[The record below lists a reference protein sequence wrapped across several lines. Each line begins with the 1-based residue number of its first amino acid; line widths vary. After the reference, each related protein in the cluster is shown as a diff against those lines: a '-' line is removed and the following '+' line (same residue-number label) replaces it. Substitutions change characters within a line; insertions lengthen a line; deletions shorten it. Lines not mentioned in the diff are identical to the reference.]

1 MERRITFISQKNP
14 SGIIDRNQEHL
25 PVDVAQQ
32 CALKATNIHYSQLE
46 QINEKFDIAI
56 LLIPKTED
64 DRNSLVNLDIV
75 GLARKIANKVWFMQE
90 GPSWIF
96 QDLPLHQQFWHY
108 NVLANVDGILCEND
122 TDIPYYTGLVGD
134 KKPIKSI
141 HSVMIEDSIKEYS
154 SISKENKVM
163 IGGNFCR
170 WYGGFDSYI
179 VAREFNIPICA
190 PSMGRRVQ
198 GEEGIENLMHYPYM
212 NWNEWIKTLST
223 HKYAVHLMPTIAAG
237 TFAMNCGYLG
247 IPCIGYE
254 EADTQRLIH
263 PNLSVKIGDVEKARY
278 LVEKLKDPDY
288 YDERS
293 REAFGNYLEYFAEDK
308 FLKYMNEVF
317 DLC

>member
-141 HSVMIEDSIKEYS
+141 DY
-154 SISKENKVM
+154 KV
-163 IGGNFCR
+163 I
-170 WYGGFDSYI
+170 
-179 VAREFNIPICA
+179 
-190 PSMGRRVQ
+190 Q
-198 GEEGIENLMHYPYM
+198 
-212 NWNEWIKTLST
+212 
-223 HKYAVHLMPTIAAG
+223 
-237 TFAMNCGYLG
+237 
-247 IPCIGYE
+247 
-254 EADTQRLIH
+254 
-263 PNLSVKIGDVEKARY
+263 
-278 LVEKLKDPDY
+278 
-288 YDERS
+288 
-293 REAFGNYLEYFAEDK
+293 
-308 FLKYMNEVF
+308 
-317 DLC
+317 